1 VAALV
6 SCHMLSFLALAARA
20 GVLVL
25 ADTDA
30 AEGTMTFE
38 SGHGQFARV
47 VLRPRVL
54 IAEGSDPDLAHRPHE
69 ACFIA
74 RSVNFPVT
82 HEASIEV
89 VGGSSGSRSRRAGL
103 LSVGQS
109 SACRP
114 SWIE

>member
-1 VAALV
+1 VTIGGKPPRKGSADPLFQGDPSLLNPEDWQVDALV
-6 SCHMLSFLALAARA
+6 SCHMLSFLALKARA
-20 GVLVL
+20 GV
-25 ADTDA
+25 
-30 AEGTMTFE
+30 
-38 SGHGQFARV
+38 SI
-47 VLRPRVL
+47 P
-54 IAEGSDPDLAHRPHE
+54 
-69 ACFIA
+69 